1 MNHLPLPIK
10 LLLTC
15 PLLLACADDAPV
27 ERDDLDRD
35 PTTDDLVGSGLPD
48 VGKADRHV
56 LDPAEPKGNFV
67 ARAVLVAAPSG
78 DLCLLDPAEGT
89 LIDVEPAR
97 AVDVMASPHAPG
109 EAVVS
114 EGHEDGSGAITSL
127 QVSDEGLE
135 RGEAMALSV
144 DDARLVHAPSPTL
157 ALGIREGTTLFWGD
171 EGRTVFGTTSFWTHP
186 DQDAVDVWLL
196 ERADEG
202 PRVLAL
208 RWEGGFRELTQAPV
222 PTPPYACPPRLI
234 REGLAP
240 LIVGVQ
246 DGALVVQHPS
256 GDVVA
261 RRQGAAAPDACVQ
274 DALWLEGSDVVVVLT
289 GPFARLHTLSVD
301 GYDLGET
308 LVFADV
314 LGHDPSPRRRLA
326 FDPGR
331 RRLWAALAG
340 RIEVR
345 ERSGEV
351 GLVRVDLPAVC
362 QAESVTL
369 VW

>member
-15 PLLLACADDAPV
+15 PLLLACADDPPV
-27 ERDDLDRD
+27 EQDDLDRD
-35 PTTDDLVGSGLPD
+35 PPTDDFVGLPHPD
-48 VGKADRHV
+48 IGKADRH
-56 LDPAEPKGNFV
+56 LLEPMV
-67 ARAVLVAAPSG
+67 PTSDLLARAVLVAAPSG
-78 DLCLLDPAEGT
+78 DLCMIDPADGT

-97 AVDVMASPHAPG
+97 AVDVMACPHAAG

-114 EGHEDGSGAITSL
+114 EGSEDGSGAITTL
-127 QVSDEGLE
+127 EVSDEGLE
-135 RGEAMALSV
+135 RGDATALSV
-144 DDARLVHAPSPTL
+144 DDARLVHGPNPTL

-171 EGRTVFGTTSFWTHP
+171 EGRTVFGTTSFWTRP

-196 ERADEG
+196 ERADAG

-222 PTPPYACPPRLI
+222 PTPPYACPPRLV
-234 REGLAP
+234 REGPAP
-240 LIVGVQ
+240 LIVGVH

-261 RRQGAAAPDACVQ
+261 RRHGAADPNACVQ
-274 DALWLEGSDVVVVLT
+274 DAIWLEGSDVVVVLT
-289 GPFARLHTLSVD
+289 GPLARLHTLSVD

-362 QAESVTL
+362 EAESVTL